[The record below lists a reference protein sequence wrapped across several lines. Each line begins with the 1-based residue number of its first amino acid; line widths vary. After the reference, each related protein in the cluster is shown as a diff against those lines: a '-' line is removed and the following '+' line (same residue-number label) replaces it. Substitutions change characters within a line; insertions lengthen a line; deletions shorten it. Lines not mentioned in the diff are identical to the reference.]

1 MSHARFK
8 IVFNGELMPDA
19 QLDEVKDNLAK
30 LFKSDR
36 SKIDSL
42 FSGSNV
48 ALKRD
53 LPEADAD
60 KYLAALQRVGAK
72 ARKEADLASSLS
84 LVETAEHAAP
94 AAEANETARM
104 QCPKC
109 GHEQAKSSEC
119 SACGIIIDKF
129 LARQAE
135 QAELLRTATRE
146 PASAAVDAPSVTTP
160 YAPPTADVA
169 ETLPEFAELRP
180 FSIEGRIG
188 RLRYLAWSLAVML
201 AAACVFGIV
210 AIGAAISPVLGMLL
224 GGLTVIGAVV
234 VSTQIGVQRLHD
246 IGWSGWLLLVNLIP
260 VVGSV
265 FALIMLVVPGSSG
278 ANRFGPPPPANSR
291 GVKILAALWLLVPV
305 LGIVAAISLPAYQD
319 YITRAHDAQAS
330 SAAVDSAA
338 SAADYDSEA
347 EAPDTDAE
355 QEQQ

>member
-36 SKIDSL
+36 AKINSL
-42 FSGSNV
+42 FSGSSI

-53 LPEADAD
+53 LPEAEAD

-72 ARKEADLASSLS
+72 ARKEADLTTSLS
-84 LVETAEHAAP
+84 LVDTEDHGGP
-94 AAEANETARM
+94 AAEPDEAARM

-109 GHEQAKSSEC
+109 GHEQAKASEC

-135 QAELLRTATRE
+135 QAELMRSATPVGLAGEVLATA
-146 PASAAVDAPSVTTP
+146 TP

-210 AIGAAISPVLGMLL
+210 AIGAAISPVLGIIL

-246 IGWSGWLLLVNLIP
+246 IGWSGWLLLVNLVP

-265 FALIMLVVPGSSG
+265 FALIMFVVPGSSG

-319 YITRAHDAQAS
+319 YITRAHDAQAN
-330 SAAVDSAA
+330 SAEVDSAA
-338 SAADYDSEA
+338 AAAEYDSEA
-347 EAPDTDAE
+347 EAPSTDTE